1 MSSSRSDNSAY
12 STPFLDELR
21 ARTPLDGLAAR
32 HTTLKRSGTSLRGP
46 CPIHGSSKTS
56 DSFWVRH
63 NRYGCFVCGARGD
76 AISFAMWSDRTTFTE
91 AVRRLAHD
99 AGLDRTRRD
108 QRRAAWRRRGTPPP
122 RDRGTPGAA

>member
-99 AGLDRTRRD
+99 AGLIVPGEISD
-108 QRRAAWRRRGTPPP
+108 APPVRRRGTPPP